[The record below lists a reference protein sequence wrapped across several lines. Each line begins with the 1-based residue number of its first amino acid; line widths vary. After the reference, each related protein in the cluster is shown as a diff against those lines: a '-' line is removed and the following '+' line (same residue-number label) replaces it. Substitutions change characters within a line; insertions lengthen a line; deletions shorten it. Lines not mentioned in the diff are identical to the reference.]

1 MPAGHDMTYFLV
13 VLVVGLSTFVSRSVF
28 ILTLADRELPD
39 LAITAMRYVAPAVLA
54 ALVASL
60 LVGDDGLSG
69 LGPSPE
75 TFALAI
81 TGLIAWKWK
90 NTLLTLALG
99 MSALWILTA
108 LS

>member
-1 MPAGHDMTYFLV
+1 MTYFLV

-108 LS
+108 LF